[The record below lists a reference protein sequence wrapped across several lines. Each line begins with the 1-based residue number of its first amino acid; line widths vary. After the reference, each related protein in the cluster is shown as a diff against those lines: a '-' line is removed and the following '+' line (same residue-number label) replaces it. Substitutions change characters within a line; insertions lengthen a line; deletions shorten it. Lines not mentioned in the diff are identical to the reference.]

1 MAAEEELDVSELD
14 DDALMGAQVE
24 SYVGMPIDVLE
35 MSMAKKGRR
44 KDVDPHMLKAHAES
58 SRRLNE
64 GDMVDKEN
72 LVGLTSA
79 FKPLACFLRVSNLI
93 LFRMICTKTNPLL
106 TMGEVSLEC
115 MAKRE
120 SEVYC
125 PMTLALHIYF
135 LRLRIRRR
143 S

>member
-1 MAAEEELDVSELD
+1 MAAEEELDVSELN

-24 SYVGMPIDVLE
+24 SYVGVPIDVLE

-44 KDVDPHMLKAHAES
+44 KDVDPHMLRAHAES

-79 FKPLACFLRVSNLI
+79 FKPLARFLRVSNLI
-93 LFRMICTKTNPLL
+93 LFRMICTKTKPLL

-120 SEVYC
+120 SEVYHLMILVWHKC
-125 PMTLALHIYF
+125 CLK
-135 LRLRIRRR
+135 LRNW
-143 S
+143 

>member
-14 DDALMGAQVE
+14 DDALLGAQVE
-24 SYVGMPIDVLE
+24 SYVGVPIDVLE

-58 SRRLNE
+58 SRHLNE

-79 FKPLACFLRVSNLI
+79 FKPLARFLRVSNLI

-120 SEVYC
+120 SEVYHL
-125 PMTLALHIYF
+125 TF
-135 LRLRIRRR
+135 
-143 S
+143 